1 MLSPGRSGAHR
12 KALAL
17 LVLVIHG
24 ASVGAAEPERVSLRF
39 EVFGGP
45 AVGLHFLT
53 LTATVDQSHQ
63 GYEIVVEAKTRGLA
77 DLFLALHTRLD
88 VRGRIS
94 DGALLPEAMQAET
107 HRRGLDLYTR
117 IDYGVDGTVT
127 AETRPPVSRPAVPVT
142 AAQMRGTIDQL
153 TVYLALARHLAR
165 NASCALTFAVF
176 DGRRRY
182 DLGFADAPPEVMPDI
197 GGPARVCRMWRR
209 RIAGFPAKGGGNE
222 ATDQGK
228 VWLARLLQA
237 DLMVP
242 VRMEFASEFG
252 TFTADLAELRGGG
265 QYFRWLE

>member
-1 MLSPGRSGAHR
+1 M
-12 KALAL
+12 
-17 LVLVIHG
+17 
-24 ASVGAAEPERVSLRF
+24 RF

-45 AVGLHFLT
+45 AAGLHFLT

-63 GYEIVVEAKTRGLA
+63 GYAIAAEAETHGLA
-77 DLFLALHTRLD
+77 DLFLALHSRLD

-94 DGALLPEAMQAET
+94 DGTLLPEAMHAET

-127 AETRPPVSRPAVPVT
+127 AETGPPLNRPAVPVT
-142 AAQMRGTIDQL
+142 AAQTHDRPADA
-153 TVYLALARHLAR
+153 VSALARHLVSSG
-165 NASCALTFAVF
+165 SCALTFAVF

-182 DLGFADAPPEVMPDI
+182 DLRFADAPSEVLPDI
-197 GGPARVCRMWRR
+197 DGPARVCRMWRH
-209 RIAGFPAKGGGNE
+209 RIAGFPADGRGNK

-228 VWLARLLQA
+228 LWLARLLPT

-252 TFTADLAELRGGG
+252 TFTADLAVLRGGV
-265 QYFRWLE
+265 QYFRFVE